1 MMTESYKIVG
11 GNFERA
17 GLASRKLK
25 EHLKQLGI
33 EPDIV
38 RRIMIAAYEAEMNV
52 VIHAQ
57 KGDMWVTIDNGEIH
71 IEVHDEGPGIPDID
85 QAMQLG
91 FSTASEQARAMGFG
105 AGMGL
110 PNIKRH
116 SDHFE
121 LESTVGQG
129 TRVKSVIFLKN
140 QEIGVQVP
148 HSLRVTAQL
157 CCGCLHCLHTCPTRA
172 IRVRDD
178 QPQILDYLCIDCT
191 ACIGVCETGALNME
205 CADAL
210 DMLQENANLI
220 LPSSFL
226 VQFIPEATPR
236 EVLAGLEKLGFASI
250 RFTEGWETALHASV
264 LAYAEEHPE
273 IRPVISPVCPATT
286 NILEMKFPSL
296 LGNVAPF
303 LSPIE
308 AAYDE
313 LHRIPER
320 MASASVT
327 FVPACPAQQTMLVC
341 QGLSEKLASISP
353 SALSQAVLPHLHTTD
368 DTREQW
374 EAIPRPTSR
383 LSDYD
388 PDRVLQVSGIR
399 NVLNILEKIETG
411 LLNDVPVLELYAC
424 DQGCFGSPLLKEG
437 PFIARF
443 RWLHAFIQY
452 NPDAR
457 AVRRTTPF
465 VPRSGLRL
473 APDMTQAIERLSQI
487 DRITRELPGK
497 NCGMCGAP
505 TCSALAEDIVMG
517 RAAKTACIYMASDD
531 TSG

>member
-1 MMTESYKIVG
+1 MISESYKIVG
-11 GNFERA
+11 GNFERG

-33 EPDIV
+33 EPGIL

-52 VIHAQ
+52 VIHAHS
-57 KGDMWVTIDNGEIH
+57 GDMWVTIDNAEIR
-71 IEVHDEGPGIPDID
+71 IEVHDEGPGIPDIE
-85 QAMQLG
+85 QAMRLG
-91 FSTASEQARAMGFG
+91 FTTASEQARAMGFG

-121 LESTVGQG
+121 IDSSVGQG
-129 TRVKSVIFLKN
+129 TRLKSVIFLRD
-140 QEIGVQVP
+140 QQAGVQVP
-148 HSLRVTAQL
+148 HSLRATAEL
-157 CCGCLHCLHTCPTRA
+157 CCGCLQCLHTCPTRA

-178 QPQILDYLCIDCT
+178 SPHISDYLCIDCT
-191 ACIGVCETGALNME
+191 ACIGVCDTGALNME
-205 CADAL
+205 CADSFSPP
-210 DMLQENANLI
+210 QNGANLV

-226 VQFIPEATPR
+226 VQFIPEAGPQG
-236 EVLAGLEKLGFASI
+236 VLAALEELGFHSI

-264 LAYAEEHPE
+264 PAYAEEHRD
-273 IRPVISPVCPATT
+273 IRPIISPVCPAIT

-303 LSPIE
+303 LSPVE
-308 AAYDE
+308 AACDE
-313 LHRIPER
+313 LRNE
-320 MASASVT
+320 AVT
-327 FVPACPAQQTMLVC
+327 FVPACPGQQTMLMR
-341 QGLSEKLASISP
+341 QGLSDSRASISP
-353 SALSQAVLPHLHTTD
+353 SALSQAVLPHLRTTA

-374 EAIPRPTSR
+374 DAVPRPPA
-383 LSDYD
+383 YD

-399 NVLNILEKIETG
+399 NVLSILEKIETG
-411 LLNDVPVLELYAC
+411 LLNDVPVLELYVC

-443 RWLHAFIQY
+443 RWLHSLIQY
-452 NPDAR
+452 NADAR
-457 AVRRTTPF
+457 AVHRATPL

-473 APDMTQAIERLSQI
+473 APDMAQAIKRLAHIEEVTQA
-487 DRITRELPGK
+487 LPGK

-517 RAAKTACIYMASDD
+517 RATKTACIYMRE
-531 TSG
+531 